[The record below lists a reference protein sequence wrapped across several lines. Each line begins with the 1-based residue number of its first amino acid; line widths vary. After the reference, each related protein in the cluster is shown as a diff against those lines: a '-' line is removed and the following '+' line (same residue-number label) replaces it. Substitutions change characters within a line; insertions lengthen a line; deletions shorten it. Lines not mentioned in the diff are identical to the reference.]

1 MVANRNGTVVPAIFH
16 LGGYTT
22 IMSQVKVSYLRFAH
36 TVLRVSSSWKHL
48 GFLIVFQSFSPDGQL
63 LVAAS
68 DAGIVAVFKTKELAA
83 LNR

>member
-1 MVANRNGTVVPAIFH
+1 MVANKNGTEVPAIFH

-22 IMSQVKVSYLRFAH
+22 IMSQVKVPY
-36 TVLRVSSSWKHL
+36 SWTCHE
-48 GFLIVFQSFSPDGQL
+48 FLAENVILISIEFQSFSPDGQL

-68 DAGIVAVFKTKELAA
+68 DAGIVAVFKTKDLAA